1 MLVELRLAVGFVSC
15 GGGKE
20 EQHVSSG
27 LLFRV
32 QGLGV
37 SRGFGGLHAVCCA
50 FMQLQRGQKIPPPPK
65 KIQNKKYQKNTR
77 LQPLRLLVF
86 LILPDT

>member
-37 SRGFGGLHAVCCA
+37 SRGFGGLHSCNYN
-50 FMQLQRGQKIPPPPK
+50 GDKKYPPPK
-65 KIQNKKYQKNTR
+65 KKYKTKNTKKNTR